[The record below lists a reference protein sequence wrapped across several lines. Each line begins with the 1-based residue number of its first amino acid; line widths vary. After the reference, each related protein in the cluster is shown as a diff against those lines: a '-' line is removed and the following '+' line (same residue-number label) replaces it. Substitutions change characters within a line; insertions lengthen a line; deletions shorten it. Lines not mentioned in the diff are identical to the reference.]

1 MRSRTLVH
9 DDESGFSKH
18 TRRDIEFSPRRR
30 TRLRKRKPL
39 GGGINT
45 GEMRHVEQ
53 ATTVSRQSTLTSAA
67 TIVAALPWA
76 DRTATITA
84 SVTNQKGCISRLSSY
99 GHGTEVVALADCGVH
114 HSFLRMSKV
123 ARCSYR
129 DTCGEHCR
137 STSACSTDRPQT
149 HLLNIDDILWIQFT
163 LKTSGIEEPRSC
175 PWSAP
180 K

>member
-1 MRSRTLVH
+1 
-9 DDESGFSKH
+9 
-18 TRRDIEFSPRRR
+18 
-30 TRLRKRKPL
+30 
-39 GGGINT
+39 
-45 GEMRHVEQ
+45 MRHVEQ

-129 DTCGEHCR
+129 DTCGATVDPR
-137 STSACSTDRPQT
+137 QRVPPIGRKPIFS
-149 HLLNIDDILWIQFT
+149 ILTISSGYPIHVENQRNRRAEKLSLVRTQVT
-163 LKTSGIEEPRSC
+163 LQNC
-175 PWSAP
+175 ALCV
-180 K
+180 